1 MIEIKDVHKTYN
13 LGKSNAFTALKGV
26 NLTIRDGEMVLH
38 SPVAEKKTEEELKM
52 LVDSYF
58 DLLEKCGQAVKRGD

>member
-1 MIEIKDVHKTYN
+1 MTQIEYKGCIVSQSDYNNHVMI
-13 LGKSNAFTALKGV
+13 
-26 NLTIRDGEMVLH
+26 IRDGEMVLH

-58 DLLEKCGQAVKRGD
+58 ELLEKLGKLPPKGE

>member
-1 MIEIKDVHKTYN
+1 MVTAIGASVGMVIDVKIEKEHK
-13 LGKSNAFTALKGV
+13 
-26 NLTIRDGEMVLH
+26 R
-38 SPVAEKKTEEELKM
+38 KM

>member
-1 MIEIKDVHKTYN
+1 MTQIEYKGCIVSQSDYNNHVMI
-13 LGKSNAFTALKGV
+13 
-26 NLTIRDGEMVLH
+26 IRDGEMVLH